1 MCPPALMLIA
11 LWKTS
16 LCSHVE
22 GQPFLSGFVGL
33 CLFFSCASP
42 FTKIIIINN
51 NNQLLLS
58 LRCTVRFFSPGQ
70 TEHLAFFCESP
81 PKVGLWASIGPGKHG
96 GRRQGRGKAVLS
108 RCPTPSLC
116 LANLNSVRLI
126 TYLSNLLA
134 FASLSLPQNG
144 TGLKENQ

>member
-33 CLFFSCASP
+33 CLFFFLCSSLH
-42 FTKIIIINN
+42 KNNNNN

-81 PKVGLWASIGPGKHG
+81 PKVGLWASIGAGKHG

-108 RCPTPSLC
+108 CCPTASLC
-116 LANLNSVRLI
+116 LANFNSVRLI
-126 TYLSNLLA
+126 TYLSHLLA

-144 TGLKENQ
+144 SGLKENQ

>member
-33 CLFFSCASP
+33 CLFFFLCSSLH
-42 FTKIIIINN
+42 KNNNNN

-108 RCPTPSLC
+108 HCPTPSLC